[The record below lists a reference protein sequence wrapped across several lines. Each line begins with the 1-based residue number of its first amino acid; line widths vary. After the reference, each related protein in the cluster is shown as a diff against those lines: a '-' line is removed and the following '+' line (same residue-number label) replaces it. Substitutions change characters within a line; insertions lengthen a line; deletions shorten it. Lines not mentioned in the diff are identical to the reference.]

1 MLAQLDDLAS
11 LTSIDISG
19 MLGQM
24 TSFPSQLTSSLR
36 VDRRRDLEAETVVV
50 GGLGGSAMGGDVLA
64 EYMAMNSSAP
74 TFVVRDTIL
83 PRWADERTL
92 VVLMSYSGNTRETL
106 SMYSSARERGCPMV
120 IITSGGRLLEM
131 AGRDGQDV
139 IQVPSGLQP
148 RAALGHL
155 LGSAACVVESAGL
168 APMASDIRAFVPSLE
183 ALMRDLL
190 PTSPLTHNPA
200 KRIAMSL
207 VGSIPFVYA
216 PRPLRSAAMRW
227 QTQINEN
234 SKMLCLSGEV
244 PEMGHNQI
252 VGWIDGAGDH
262 RGRPVM
268 LLPRSGGC
276 TSADLM
282 RTIIN
287 MFAEHGIGTVV
298 AELEGSSPLESAL
311 HGIMLG
317 DFVSYYLAILNGVD
331 PSPVPSIT
339 EMKGRLR

>member
-106 SMYSSARERGCPMV
+106 SMYGSARERGCPMV
-120 IITSGGRLLEM
+120 VITSGGRLLEM
-131 AGRDGQDV
+131 AGQDGQDV
-139 IQVPSGLQP
+139 VQVPSGLQP

-155 LGSAACVVESAGL
+155 LGSAACIVESTGL

-183 ALMRDLL
+183 ALMQDLL
-190 PTSPLTHNPA
+190 PTSPQMHNAA

-216 PRPLRSAAMRW
+216 PRPLRSAATRW

-252 VGWIDGAGDH
+252 VGWVDGVGVH
-262 RGRPVM
+262 VGRPVM
-268 LLPRSGGC
+268 LLPRSGRC

-282 RTIIN
+282 RTIID
-287 MFAEHGIGTVV
+287 MLAEHGIDSVV
-298 AELEGSSPLESAL
+298 AELEGSTPLESAL

-317 DFVSYYLAILNGVD
+317 DFVSYYLAILRGVD
-331 PSPVPSIT
+331 PTPVPSIT
-339 EMKGRLR
+339 ELKGRLR

>member
-106 SMYSSARERGCPMV
+106 SMYGSARERGCPMV
-120 IITSGGRLLEM
+120 VITSGGRLLEM
-131 AGRDGQDV
+131 AGQDGQDV
-139 IQVPSGLQP
+139 VQVPSGLQP

-155 LGSAACVVESAGL
+155 LGSAACIVESTGL

-183 ALMRDLL
+183 ALMQDLL
-190 PTSPLTHNPA
+190 PTSPQMHNAA

-216 PRPLRSAAMRW
+216 PRPLRSAATRW

-252 VGWIDGAGDH
+252 VGWVDGVGVH
-262 RGRPVM
+262 VGRPVM
-268 LLPRSGGC
+268 LLPRSGRC

-282 RTIIN
+282 RTIID
-287 MFAEHGIGTVV
+287 MLAEHGIDAVV
-298 AELEGSSPLESAL
+298 AELEGSTPLESAL

-317 DFVSYYLAILNGVD
+317 DFVSYYLAILRGVD
-331 PSPVPSIT
+331 PTPVPSIT
-339 EMKGRLR
+339 ELKGRLR